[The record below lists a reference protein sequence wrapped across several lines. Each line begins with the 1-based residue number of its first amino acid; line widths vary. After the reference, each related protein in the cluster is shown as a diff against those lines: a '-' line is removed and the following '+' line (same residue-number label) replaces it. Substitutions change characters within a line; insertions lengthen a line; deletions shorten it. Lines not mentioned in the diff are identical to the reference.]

1 MVKDFQFQGTKVLGA
16 EAPSKP
22 VTPSRKRPGS
32 VRSSTVVSDGLFDSN
47 DEFLARVLAL
57 LSHHERM
64 ALRLRHRDGLTPDA
78 VAARMHLP
86 ETIVCDLINTA
97 ELTIRAAQ
105 RVFIEAMIETS
116 NASRS
121 SRLAPLA

>member
-1 MVKDFQFQGTKVLGA
+1 MVKVSQFVGA
-16 EAPSKP
+16 KETSVGVHSQPAARP
-22 VTPSRKRPGS
+22 RKRS
-32 VRSSTVVSDGLFDSN
+32 SSARSSIGESAGMFDST
-47 DEFLARVLAL
+47 DEYLSRVLEL

-86 ETIVCDLINTA
+86 ETIVRDLIDTA
-97 ELTIRAAQ
+97 ERTIRAAQ
-105 RVFIEAMIETS
+105 RVFIEAMVEAS

-121 SRLAPLA
+121 SRLVPLA

>member
-1 MVKDFQFQGTKVLGA
+1 MVKDAQFQSATLLSAGSPA
-16 EAPSKP
+16 KP
-22 VTPSRKRPGS
+22 VSPSRKRPGS
-32 VRSSTVVSDGLFDSN
+32 VRSSTVVSDGLFDSK
-47 DEFLARVLAL
+47 DEFLTRVLAL

-105 RVFIEAMIETS
+105 RVFIEAMIEAS
-116 NASRS
+116 NANQS

>member
-1 MVKDFQFQGTKVLGA
+1 
-16 EAPSKP
+16 
-22 VTPSRKRPGS
+22 
-32 VRSSTVVSDGLFDSN
+32 
-47 DEFLARVLAL
+47 
-57 LSHHERM
+57 M

-116 NASRS
+116 NANRS